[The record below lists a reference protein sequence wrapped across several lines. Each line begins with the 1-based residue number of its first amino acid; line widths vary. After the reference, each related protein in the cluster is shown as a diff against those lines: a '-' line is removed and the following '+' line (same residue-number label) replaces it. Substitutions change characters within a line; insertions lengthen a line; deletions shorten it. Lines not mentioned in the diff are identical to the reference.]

1 MIIKSP
7 KKKTNITWD
16 VKIANNDGSTFY
28 LEKRNYIQYLGVLI
42 DDTISW
48 KHHVSYV
55 RSRVSRNIGIL
66 SKLRHFTSLFQLKQ
80 LHYNLIYPYIS
91 YAITSWGSAYTT
103 QIKKIQTKQNH
114 LIRLVFFATLYGPD
128 TDSALPLLNLLDLL
142 TVNNIFKLKLTLLI
156 NGIPKNYQTSLASI
170 FVKQVKSMRTTRDTP
185 QKITCI
191 KHASGLT

>member
-28 LEKRNYIQYLGVLI
+28 LEKRNYIKYLGVLI
-42 DDTISW
+42 DDTIPW
-48 KHHVSYV
+48 KHHLSHLC
-55 RSRVSRNIGIL
+55 SRVSRKIGIL
-66 SKLRHFTSLFQLKQ
+66 RNLRHFTSLFQLKQ

-114 LIRLVFFATLYGPD
+114 LMRLVFFATLYGPD
-128 TDSALPLLNLLDLL
+128 TDSALPLFNLNLL
-142 TVNNIFKLKLTLLI
+142 TVNNNIFKLQLL
-156 NGIPKNYQTSLASI
+156 NFT
-170 FVKQVKSMRTTRDTP
+170 
-185 QKITCI
+185 
-191 KHASGLT
+191 